1 MGLNDI
7 RLYGFDYVWMID
19 GDILLRSI
27 NWVAFWQQIL
37 LLHPKIAQP
46 SIIGTKEGVYSSY
59 HSVLRHQQD
68 SRLLAAESSIVELMT
83 PLFHVDTWLGYRD
96 VLTKHPELRILR
108 RIRVGGTWCHY
119 AKNNMT
125 GQQVIPSQK
134 LSGYDQSISISLYES
149 FVLGTLPNSYHAW

>member
-96 VLTKHPELRILR
+96 VLTKHPELLR
-108 RIRVGGTWCHY
+108 RIRVGGVNW
-119 AKNNMT
+119 
-125 GQQVIPSQK
+125 
-134 LSGYDQSISISLYES
+134 
-149 FVLGTLPNSYHAW
+149 